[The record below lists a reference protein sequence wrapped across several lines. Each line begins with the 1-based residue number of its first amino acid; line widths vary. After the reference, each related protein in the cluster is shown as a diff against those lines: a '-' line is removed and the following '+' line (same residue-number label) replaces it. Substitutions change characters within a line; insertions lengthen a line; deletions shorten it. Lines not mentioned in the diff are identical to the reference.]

1 MATEAQPR
9 RRRDRKI
16 QLAVLAADLFR
27 QRGYHAVGISDIA
40 SAAGITGAAV
50 YRHYSNKQ
58 EILAQVLLTS
68 VDTLAD
74 TVRRVL
80 HPAPGDIAGT
90 ASATASAEPD
100 RRMSALVDALARLAV
115 ERRDAV
121 ALWRWLGRHLDRE
134 RQLEVRRRGEAPM
147 LDWAAELRR
156 QRPALSAAESEL
168 LCLAAM
174 GVFASPADHRV
185 TLGKERHVQLLS
197 GLAGAVLGCDVDA
210 GRPDAGEDTSPKQLP
225 SRPESGDS
233 PLAASRRERLLAE
246 ASRLFRKR
254 GYHAV
259 TMEDIG
265 AAAGIAGPSV
275 YRHFASKSDLLRSA
289 STRMADRLSH
299 DAARATAG
307 AASATESLDRL
318 VDCYAEA
325 IWDNRDLITVYLN
338 ELAGLPEAQRAQLR
352 RLQRGYVTEWVRLTR
367 AAKPG
372 LTTAEARV
380 VVQAALTVANDLA
393 RTGRTRGRPHLAQ
406 EIASLMRAVTRAS
419 CLPAGESGEEA

>member
-1 MATEAQPR
+1 
-9 RRRDRKI
+9 
-16 QLAVLAADLFR
+16 
-27 QRGYHAVGISDIA
+27 
-40 SAAGITGAAV
+40 
-50 YRHYSNKQ
+50 
-58 EILAQVLLTS
+58 
-68 VDTLAD
+68 
-74 TVRRVL
+74 
-80 HPAPGDIAGT
+80 
-90 ASATASAEPD
+90 
-100 RRMSALVDALARLAV
+100 
-115 ERRDAV
+115 
-121 ALWRWLGRHLDRE
+121 
-134 RQLEVRRRGEAPM
+134 
-147 LDWAAELRR
+147 
-156 QRPALSAAESEL
+156 
-168 LCLAAM
+168 
-174 GVFASPADHRV
+174 
-185 TLGKERHVQLLS
+185 
-197 GLAGAVLGCDVDA
+197 
-210 GRPDAGEDTSPKQLP
+210 P

-352 RLQRGYVTEWVRLTR
+352 RLQRGYVTEWVRLMR
-367 AAKPG
+367 AARPG

-406 EIASLMRAVTRAS
+406 EIASLMRAVTQAS